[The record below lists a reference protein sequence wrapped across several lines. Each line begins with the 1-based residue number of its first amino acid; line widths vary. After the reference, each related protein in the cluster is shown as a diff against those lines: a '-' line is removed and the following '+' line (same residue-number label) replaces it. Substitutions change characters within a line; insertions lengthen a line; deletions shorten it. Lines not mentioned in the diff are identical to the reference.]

1 LSGETTV
8 VAIGDSAMWGTGTDY
23 RFKPPNLV
31 HKLLNNGTPMPPV
44 QLRAR
49 GGAVIG
55 RSNSSA
61 DGNFE
66 SSHDDYGYSEFMKES
81 GGKIRQAYNDLDYE
95 AQNDPDVDSKDIN
108 NLSWTIRRDI
118 GRGWPTH
125 LEQVDQFADWSPA
138 RNLDIPYKPPDSIID
153 HDSLRFYRDKSLP
166 DPNDPKTGNKFM
178 HEPSARPPNPDD
190 VDLVLLNGGSN
201 DIGLGYMMNF
211 LDRNYYDLMVKIE
224 QHCYRDMKHLLK
236 KARDQFPNALLVLV
250 GYPIFMSEWTSYQ
263 KGKKF
268 LTSHSKL
275 TKKYWVGKDDT
286 HLLIERIIDGGLV
299 FARAHQ
305 HYMRRAVAERAHAE
319 VRQRD
324 PGVMYVSRGFGVINA
339 FEGPAPWGWSLDDDD
354 TYSRRKHFIEEVT
367 SDESDANPKVEFA
380 GIGHP
385 NRKGSIQTAK
395 AIVNRYRD
403 RGYLSVKETAGKMD
417 RRTSVRTQTTRSS
430 WSLKEALDSTRT
442 FPNSFGKSGKGSV
455 RNSLSHRYVDSIQ
468 LKFFVNHKLDDANDY
483 QKTSRTNHLK
493 AGADIF
499 LDIKPGRNGQGE
511 TFRVDYESD
520 LNATDTPQFDRH
532 ADESTRDRDGDS
544 SSSTEIVTEVNID
557 PMAGRQ
563 MDSTVNTNYGR
574 DRTSKEDNARDDSTG
589 RDISWSS
596 TDHGNTNDIPNDLSD
611 YLPQNR
617 WDTDRLMLWQVEEAR
632 IRVTN
637 PGFWALQ
644 RVKLT
649 INGELTWRTRNTDIG
664 TLESTFKKG
673 ARKNWDTVEFDLL
686 REI

>member
-1 LSGETTV
+1 MTV
-8 VAIGDSAMWGTGTDY
+8 FAIGDSAMWGTGTDY

-61 DGNFE
+61 DGTFE
-66 SSHDDYGYSEFMKES
+66 RSHDEYGYSEFIGWNDFLVRKAY
-81 GGKIRQAYNDLDYE
+81 IRLNNE

-118 GRGWPTH
+118 GRGRPTI
-125 LEQVDQFADWSPA
+125 LEQIDQFANWYPARGLDVPYKQRDYDWSN
-138 RNLDIPYKPPDSIID
+138 RSV
-153 HDSLRFYRDKSLP
+153 RFYRDTSLP
-166 DPNDPKTGNKFM
+166 DPDNPKTGNRFT
-178 HEPSARPPNPDD
+178 HIPSSHPPNPDD

-201 DIGLGYMMNF
+201 DIALGYMMDFPN
-211 LDRNYYDLMVKIE
+211 RTYYELMEKIE
-224 QHCYRDMKHLLK
+224 QHCYRDIKHLLK
-236 KARDQFPNALLVLV
+236 KARERFPNALLVLV
-250 GYPIFMSEWTSYQ
+250 GYPIFLSEWTSYQ
-263 KGKKF
+263 KGKQF
-268 LTSHSKL
+268 LKAH
-275 TKKYWVGKDDT
+275 TKWSIKWWAGQDPT
-286 HLLIERIIDGGLV
+286 HLVIERAIDGGVV
-299 FARAHQ
+299 FARSHQ
-305 HYMRRAVAERAHAE
+305 HYMRKAVAERAHAE

-339 FEGPAPWGWSLDDDD
+339 FEGPAPWGWSLGDDD
-354 TYSRRKHFIEEVT
+354 THSRRKHFIEEVPAFEPET
-367 SDESDANPKVEFA
+367 NPKAEFA

-403 RGYLSVKETAGKMD
+403 RGNLSVKETAGKMD
-417 RRTSVRTQTTRSS
+417 RRTSGRTQTTGSP
-430 WSLKEALDSTRT
+430 WSLKNALDSTRT
-442 FPNSFGKSGKGSV
+442 FPNSFGTSGKGSV

-468 LKFFVNHKLDDANDY
+468 LKFFVNHTLDDANGW
-483 QKTSRTNHLK
+483 QRTWRTNHLN
-493 AGADIF
+493 AGPDIF

-520 LNATDTPQFDRH
+520 RNAKDTPQFDRH
-532 ADESTRDRDGDS
+532 ANEYTRDRDGDS
-544 SSSTEIVTEVNID
+544 STSTRIVTEVNID

-574 DRTSKEDNARDDSTG
+574 GRTYKEDNAHDDSKG
-589 RDISWSS
+589 WDISWSS
-596 TDHGNTNDIPNDLSD
+596 TNHGNTNDIPNDRQD
-611 YLPQNR
+611 FQPQNR
-617 WDTDRLMLWQVEEAR
+617 WDTDRLMFWEVDEAR
-632 IRVTN
+632 IRVKN

-649 INGELTWRTRNTDIG
+649 INGELTWRTRNTGIG

-673 ARKNWDTVEFDLL
+673 ARKDWDTVEFDLL
-686 REI
+686 P